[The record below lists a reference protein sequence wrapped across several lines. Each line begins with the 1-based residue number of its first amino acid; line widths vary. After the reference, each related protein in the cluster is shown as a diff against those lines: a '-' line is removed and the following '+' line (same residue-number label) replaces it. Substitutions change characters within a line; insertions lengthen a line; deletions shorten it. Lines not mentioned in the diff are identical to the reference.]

1 MQCPLEC
8 SFFSIFFSH
17 FCHILFTSIFNT
29 LFLLTLKIIR
39 SNQFCYSYL
48 SLCHIKIR
56 SRKKIKKDEKGMIM
70 GFQVDS
76 FPEWLTAPIA
86 ELPQNSASFS
96 PFPSCAS
103 VSLCS
108 LLLLFLLLFLYIAG
122 ICHNF
127 PLELSWGKLDS
138 WEFKQDEKEKI
149 YRRAMLFLI
158 KNVLELTPRS
168 KDNPVSKRKGISF
181 ASM

>member
-1 MQCPLEC
+1 MSIRVLI
-8 SFFSIFFSH
+8 FSIFSSH
-17 FCHILFTSIFNT
+17 FCHTLFSSIFNT
-29 LFLLTLKIIR
+29 LFLLTLKMIR

-48 SLCHIKIR
+48 SPCCIRKR

-70 GFQVDS
+70 GFQVYS

-96 PFPSCAS
+96 PSCAS

-108 LLLLFLLLFLYIAG
+108 LLLLFLLLVLYIAG

-127 PLELSWGKLDS
+127 PLELSLGKARLLGIQAR
-138 WEFKQDEKEKI
+138 W
-149 YRRAMLFLI
+149 
-158 KNVLELTPRS
+158 
-168 KDNPVSKRKGISF
+168 KRECLQAGYVVF
-181 ASM
+181 N